1 MRHAPARRYSD
12 AHRDHVRRHGL
23 QGEGMSADMDEA
35 HADSAQRVRKP
46 VGRPRE
52 WQEIAGVALLSAVA
66 VLTAWCG
73 FESSKW
79 GGEMSIAFSEASSNR
94 VQASDASSAARDAFQ
109 LDAMVFAEWLVAT
122 QAGDDELAD
131 YLRGVFSPALDK
143 AFVAWDGVTRT
154 PFGLPE
160 YVPPGTVEAEAF
172 TAKANEAYERAVTN
186 NQIGDN
192 YSLLTVMFA
201 LVLFLSAMSQRTGP
215 AWAQST
221 LLYLAMSVTV
231 IGIGILATFPVNI

>member
-1 MRHAPARRYSD
+1 
-12 AHRDHVRRHGL
+12 
-23 QGEGMSADMDEA
+23 MSADTDDKTA
-35 HADSAQRVRKP
+35 TSTLRARKP
-46 VGRPRE
+46 AGRPRE

-122 QAGDDELAD
+122 QAGDQELAD
-131 YLRGVFSPALDK
+131 YLRGVFSPALDT
-143 AFVAWDGVTRT
+143 AFEKWDGVTRT

-160 YVPPGTVEAEAF
+160 YVPPGTVEAEEF
-172 TAKANEAYERAVTN
+172 TAKANAAYQRAVDN

-201 LVLFLSAMSQRTGP
+201 LVLFLTAMSQRTGP

-221 LLYLAMSVTV
+221 LLYLAMGITV
-231 IGIGILATFPVNI
+231 VGMGILATFPVNI